1 MKKTRSPLALNHG
14 VIKLPVFLPDATRGV
29 VRSLDMADLEHCG
42 VQGLVMNVFHLMQ
55 KPGTSTVQALGGL
68 HAMTGWS
75 GPIITD
81 SGGFQ
86 AYSLIHQQPKLGSIT
101 DKGLSIKSEHTGR
114 RFLLTP
120 EKSIQLQMTY
130 GADIVM
136 CLDECTH
143 VDAPPEDQIKA
154 VDRTIR
160 WAARC
165 KIEFEHQIDQRG
177 WNSDRQPLL
186 FGVIQGGGDIELR
199 KRCAEALLEIG
210 FDGFGY
216 GGWPLD
222 GKGGLLKDTLAATRE
237 YIPSTYPMHALGV
250 GHPQSIAACVNMG
263 YTLFDSALPTRDARR
278 GRLYTFNM
286 APETISYRSETNWL
300 DMLYIEDRKHIK
312 QNRPISPFCDCYTCT
327 HYSIGYLH
335 HLFACREMVSA
346 RLATLHNLWFMN
358 TLMKKLRA

>member
-1 MKKTRSPLALNHG
+1 MKKTMSPLALNHG
-14 VIKLPVFLPDATRGV
+14 VITPPVFLPDATRGV

-86 AYSLIHQQPKLGSIT
+86 AYSLIHQQPKHGSIT

-165 KIEFEHQIDQRG
+165 KIEFEHQIDH
-177 WNSDRQPLL
+177 SESK
-186 FGVIQGGGDIELR
+186 ELS
-199 KRCAEALLEIG
+199 
-210 FDGFGY
+210 
-216 GGWPLD
+216 LD
-222 GKGGLLKDTLAATRE
+222 SKVYDT
-237 YIPSTYPMHALGV
+237 V
-250 GHPQSIAACVNMG
+250 G
-263 YTLFDSALPTRDARR
+263 
-278 GRLYTFNM
+278 
-286 APETISYRSETNWL
+286 
-300 DMLYIEDRKHIK
+300 
-312 QNRPISPFCDCYTCT
+312 
-327 HYSIGYLH
+327 
-335 HLFACREMVSA
+335 
-346 RLATLHNLWFMN
+346 
-358 TLMKKLRA
+358 